1 MKKLLIVFIMTGALF
16 FMGCAGAGKIV
27 EPNIS
32 NSTGK
37 KFGIAKHSEGY
48 YTVYAHK
55 SKDAKVLSGFDY
67 QSPEAGKRKE
77 KVLKDLFEAAAR
89 FTKKQGYSHFVVV
102 NPEYSNLNGFP
113 ISDLKQFIRYATLE
127 DRKKGFDTISPYQQ
141 NSLINRHG
149 EVQLRFIPV
158 GKKIVDSGLIS
169 TWKVRDFIK

>member
-1 MKKLLIVFIMTGALF
+1 MRKNVLVAILISGLLFLG
-16 FMGCAGAGKIV
+16 GCAGVGKIV
-27 EPNIS
+27 EPDIHTA
-32 NSTGK
+32 TGK

-48 YTVYAHK
+48 YTVFAHH

-67 QSPEAGKRKE
+67 QSPEAAERKK
-77 KVLKDLFEAAAR
+77 KVFRDIFEAAAR

-113 ISDLKQFIRYATLE
+113 ISDFKQFIRYATLE

-141 NSLINRHG
+141 NSLINRYG

-158 GKKIVDSGLIS
+158 GSKIVNSGLVS
-169 TWKVRDFIK
+169 TWKVSDFL